1 MEAIVCRSS
10 AQIYEDNVLELHTR
24 LARWTRELANERCF
38 TSGEVARKADKLARM
53 RALVADGEAAIIE
66 DRQLDLYKVERK
78 GIELSS
84 MLHP

>member
-24 LARWTRELANERCF
+24 LAQWTRELANERCF

-53 RALVADGEAAIIE
+53 RALVADVEAAIIE

>member
-53 RALVADGEAAIIE
+53 RALVAYVEAAIIE
-66 DRQLDLYKVERK
+66 DRQLDIDKVERK

>member
-24 LARWTRELANERCF
+24 LARWTRELASERCF
-38 TSGEVARKADKLARM
+38 TSREVARKRDKLARM
-53 RALVADGEAAIIE
+53 RALVADVEAAIIE

-84 MLHP
+84 MLHA

>member
-10 AQIYEDNVLELHTR
+10 EQIYEDNVLELHTR
-24 LARWTRELANERCF
+24 LTAWTRELANERCF

-53 RALVADGEAAIIE
+53 RALVADVEAAIME
-66 DRQLDLYKVERK
+66 DRRLSIDYLERN
-78 GIELSS
+78 GIRTSS

>member
-38 TSGEVARKADKLARM
+38 TNGEVARKADKLARM
-53 RALVADGEAAIIE
+53 RALVADVEAAIIE

-78 GIELSS
+78 GIELYS

>member
-38 TSGEVARKADKLARM
+38 TRGEVARKADKLARM
-53 RALVADGEAAIIE
+53 RALVAEVEAAIIE
-66 DRQLDLYKVERK
+66 DRQLDLYKVER
-78 GIELSS
+78 
-84 MLHP
+84 